1 MARRKLRSRPGRLL
15 NSVIAVAVA
24 AEFVALIGHPLFG
37 WGDKYYAATPPSL
50 AYHAALPP
58 SGADVLIRL
67 AAAAT
72 QFAAT
77 HSAAAPS
84 VPGAYAY
91 VKRQSWQLAN
101 AGSGAPPPAHVLPV
115 VTESWQA
122 PNGAGR
128 VLRFIRGAS
137 RVSTQTVAAGPGR
150 SRPPLSTSAPA
161 LAGRLRAAA
170 AGTPGPAGEFVGL
183 AQLTGDQPIPPRV
196 QAVILGLLVHLPG
209 LIDSGT
215 VIDRDGR
222 AGLAVSLESGAS
234 GELIRYTLI
243 FAPATG
249 ALLEADQMLVGDP
262 PAPDVRPDAMIA
274 YTTFLAAGYV
284 DSTTARP

>member
-1 MARRKLRSRPGRLL
+1 
-15 NSVIAVAVA
+15 VA

-50 AYHAALPP
+50 VYHAPLPP

-67 AAAAT
+67 AAAA
-72 QFAAT
+72 QSAAN

-84 VPGAYAY
+84 APGAYAY
-91 VKRQSWQLAN
+91 VKRQSWQLAD
-101 AGSGAPPPAHVLPV
+101 AGSGAPPPARVLPV

-137 RVSTQTVAAGPGR
+137 PVSTQTAAGGSGR
-150 SRPPLSTSAPA
+150 SLPPLSTSAPA

-170 AGTPGPAGEFVGL
+170 PGTPGPAGQFVGL
-183 AQLTGDQPIPPRV
+183 AKLTGDQPIPPRAE
-196 QAVILGLLVHLPG
+196 AVILELLARLPG

-222 AGLAVSLESGAS
+222 AGVAVSLESGAS

-262 PAPDVRPDAMIA
+262 SAPDVRPDAMIA